1 MNILS
6 TKKSE
11 FSKSILLSPSPSQNL
26 RASTQKNN
34 SSMSYIDLLYP
45 FRSYKSSIKRTY
57 HAKTFLHYPLVDC
70 FYSDLGPAIVCWSHI
85 PLKDF
90 WTLWDFQKV
99 RAWWMKGSH
108 ILKKSQGKELSSHIL
123 WCTDHF
129 DHLSMGKLWSSL
141 NINFSNIKVLPCSFL
156 LLKRGSP
163 YSSVQE
169 IAWKKTEEIRV
180 LNLGLWVCFLIFLK
194 KGVILHNHSPS
205 FPYLSLLAL
214 LKIVMFLNL
223 ELVCN
228 AIDDDGYF
236 FI

>member
-1 MNILS
+1 
-6 TKKSE
+6 
-11 FSKSILLSPSPSQNL
+11 
-26 RASTQKNN
+26 
-34 SSMSYIDLLYP
+34 MSYIDLLYP

-156 LLKRGSP
+156 LFKKRFSLLLCP
-163 YSSVQE
+163 RDCM
-169 IAWKKTEEIRV
+169 EENRR
-180 LNLGLWVCFLIFLK
+180 NKSAEFRFMGMFLDIFK
-194 KGVILHNHSPS
+194 KGSHSP
-205 FPYLSLLAL
+205 
-214 LKIVMFLNL
+214 
-223 ELVCN
+223 
-228 AIDDDGYF
+228 
-236 FI
+236 